1 MMKIDR
7 NAPGQ
12 VMLRDLCRL
21 AGLIGVAWLSII
33 GAYFVIWLMFWA
45 VS

>member
-1 MMKIDR
+1 MIKVDR

-12 VMLRDLCRL
+12 VMLRNLCKL
-21 AGLIGVAWLSII
+21 SGIVAAAWLSII